1 MLTLIANGFMSL
13 LNISS
18 ILAMIAGMAVGV
30 SFGAVPG
37 LNATIGITLLLPVTF
52 TLDPGPAMLRLSGVY
67 CGATYAGSISA
78 ILIKTPGTA
87 AASATVLDGYPMTL
101 QGKASTALSIA
112 LHGSVVGGVFS
123 GLCLLFLAPQVAK
136 LALKFGAPDYFMLA
150 VFGLT
155 IIASVSSK
163 ALLKGVAMA
172 CLGLF
177 VTCLGID
184 PLQGT
189 YRLTFGSNILAR
201 GVDMTPALI
210 GLFAVSELFTQCE
223 KKVMHMSRPPQ
234 VKMGHDYGWKD
245 MLKHKW
251 IMLKSCIIGVIVGAC
266 PGTGA
271 SIAAFLSYGVA
282 QNTSKHPEEFG
293 HGSEEGLCASETANN
308 AVTGA
313 TLIPMLTLGVPGD
326 SVTAVLMGALTIQG
340 LSPGSQL
347 FTKYADMT
355 YGVLVGFLVLQILML
370 YMGKLAIKAFA
381 NLTKIPYYVL
391 LPMVFGFCMVGS
403 YACSN
408 NTTDILVAIVFGV
421 IGYLAPKFGFN
432 TTPMLIGIVLG
443 NLAEQNLG
451 RALSVYGSPAIFLQ
465 RPISILFLCLSLLS
479 VGIVL
484 LGKTKNQLK
493 IMKSAKKEA

>member
-18 ILAMIAGMAVGV
+18 ILAMIAGMAVGL
-30 SFGAVPG
+30 SFGALPG

-52 TLDPGPAMLRLSGVY
+52 TLDPGPAMLMLIGVY

-223 KKVMHMSRPPQ
+223 KKVMHMSRPP
-234 VKMGHDYGWKD
+234 V
-245 MLKHKW
+245 
-251 IMLKSCIIGVIVGAC
+251 
-266 PGTGA
+266 
-271 SIAAFLSYGVA
+271 SY
-282 QNTSKHPEEFG
+282 TH
-293 HGSEEGLCASETANN
+293 
-308 AVTGA
+308 
-313 TLIPMLTLGVPGD
+313 LTLP
-326 SVTAVLMGALTIQG
+326 
-340 LSPGSQL
+340 
-347 FTKYADMT
+347 TKA
-355 YGVLVGFLVLQILML
+355 
-370 YMGKLAIKAFA
+370 
-381 NLTKIPYYVL
+381 
-391 LPMVFGFCMVGS
+391 
-403 YACSN
+403 
-408 NTTDILVAIVFGV
+408 
-421 IGYLAPKFGFN
+421 
-432 TTPMLIGIVLG
+432 
-443 NLAEQNLG
+443 
-451 RALSVYGSPAIFLQ
+451 
-465 RPISILFLCLSLLS
+465 
-479 VGIVL
+479 
-484 LGKTKNQLK
+484 
-493 IMKSAKKEA
+493 